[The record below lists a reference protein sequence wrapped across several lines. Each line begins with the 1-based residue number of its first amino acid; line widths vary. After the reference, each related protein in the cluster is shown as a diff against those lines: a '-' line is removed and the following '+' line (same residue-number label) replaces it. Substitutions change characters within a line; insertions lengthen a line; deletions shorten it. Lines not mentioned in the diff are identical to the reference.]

1 MLKTAKSDLPL
12 FIYAHSLGGLVAIKL
27 LLDKPELAVSGC
39 IITSPLLGLA
49 KNMNFNWAKKMVIH
63 HLGEDLSDFI
73 VNSRVNPT
81 ALTKKTNYLHTIF
94 DDRMMLPF
102 MSVKM
107 AKYIFEALDFVKA
120 HQDEFRYPIK
130 IFHGKLDTVTNP
142 EDSRDFIYKKVKP
155 FKELH
160 LFSEGYHELQHDT

>member
-1 MLKTAKSDLPL
+1 MLKTARSDLPL

-81 ALTKKTNYLHTIF
+81 ALTKKTNL